1 MTLAALFL
9 ALIATPADVA
19 STSTPNA
26 GRGEPVLLDFH
37 TEWCGPCKA
46 MRPGIAQLIRA
57 GYPVRS
63 IDGDRDRENVR
74 RYGVTA
80 YPTFVIVDEEGAV
93 LARTEGYQPAADLA
107 NLYKQAQTKL
117 LRAET
122 TNRPRA
128 KPVSER
134 HEDADE
140 NPRARPAEDVQDADE
155 DPPAPKRASNPNP
168 WETVVRI
175 RMKLGNGYEGVGSGT
190 IIYSNARE
198 SIILTCAH
206 IFKEEGRRTPPPS
219 QYKTPISVDL
229 FDGQLGGP
237 KKNQVHHTETLSG
250 QAIDYDPANDV
261 GLIRIRPGRVLAA
274 SRVVPSFWQPR
285 AGMNMITV
293 GCSEGR
299 EATAW
304 NTHIIR
310 PKLTMSNQGT
320 GESFFAM
327 ECEHAPMQGRSGG
340 GIYTSDGYVAGV
352 CDFAD
357 PSHGRGLYA
366 VPQAIYRILDRN
378 QLTALYDPKTREPGS
393 EALLA
398 KAGSKPKRASDAGV
412 YRGQS
417 PVEDEPSMPR
427 PEMFG
432 IKPPVVTA
440 ENPAPRKS
448 ATGRPWQVSTASP
461 TPSQLATRRRP
472 PAEPAT
478 EAVPAEMS
486 RQASDDLPAPPASD
500 EVSNPEDLPARS
512 AAGTPTKWRPVRK
525 D

>member
-19 STSTPNA
+19 STTPADA

-37 TEWCGPCKA
+37 TEWCPPCKA
-46 MRPGIAQLIRA
+46 MRPGIAQLVRA

-63 IDGDRDRENVR
+63 IDGDHDRENVR

-80 YPTFVIVDEEGAV
+80 FPTFIIVDGEGAV

-107 NLYKQAQTKL
+107 KLYKQAQTKL
-117 LRAET
+117 VRADT
-122 TNRPRA
+122 PVRPRA
-128 KPVSER
+128 TPVSER
-134 HEDADE
+134 HDAADE
-140 NPRARPAEDVQDADE
+140 TPRARPAEDAQDADE
-155 DPPAPKRASNPNP
+155 DRPAAKRPTNPKP

-190 IIYSNARE
+190 VIYSNARE

-237 KKNQVHHTETLSG
+237 KKNQVHHTETLPG
-250 QAIDYDPANDV
+250 QAIDFDPTNDV
-261 GLIRIRPGRVLAA
+261 GLIRIRPGRVLPA
-274 SRVVPSFWQPR
+274 SRVVPSFWQPK

-304 NTHIIR
+304 DTHIIR
-310 PKLTMSNQGT
+310 PKLPMSNQGS
-320 GESFFAM
+320 GESFYTM

-357 PSHGRGLYA
+357 PTHGRGLYA

-378 QLTALYDPKTREPGS
+378 QLTALYDPKTRDRAS

-398 KAGSKPKRASDAGV
+398 KSGSKPRRASEGGV

-417 PVEDEPSMPR
+417 PAEDEPSMPR
-427 PEMFG
+427 PEMLG
-432 IKPPVVTA
+432 IQPPVVAA
-440 ENPAPRKS
+440 EDVAPRKS
-448 ATGRPWQVSTASP
+448 TGRPWQVSTASP
-461 TPSQLATRRRP
+461 STSQIATRRRP

-478 EAVPAEMS
+478 QAVPAEMS
-486 RQASDDLPAPPASD
+486 RQASDDLPAPPATD
-500 EVSNPEDLPARS
+500 EVSNPDDLPAGS
-512 AAGTPTKWRPVRK
+512 APGAPSRWRPVRK